1 MIKVE
6 VKDGSVAFQSNGSL
20 LDLAQEV
27 LVIRQFLEENKEIGK
42 LADLIEKISIIE
54 TERCSNP
61 EELKKAQDEFS
72 NSEHK
77 ETTEEMIKSLFG
89 KKMN

>member
-6 VKDGSVAFQSNGSL
+6 TKGGSVAFQSNGSL
-20 LDLAQEV
+20 LELAQEV
-27 LVIRQFLEENKEIGK
+27 LAIRQFLEEKPEVERM
-42 LADLIEKISIIE
+42 ADLIEKISRIE
-54 TERCSNP
+54 TKRCSNP
-61 EELKKAQDEFS
+61 EELEKAQDKFV
-72 NSEHK
+72 NSEHD

>member
-6 VKDGSVAFQSNGSL
+6 TKDGSVAFQSNGSL

-27 LVIRQFLEENKEIGK
+27 LAIRQFLEQHQEIERM
-42 LADLIEKISIIE
+42 ADLIENISRIE

-61 EELKKAQDEFS
+61 EELKKAQDEFT
-72 NSEHK
+72 NSEHD
-77 ETTEEMIKSLFG
+77 ETTEEMIKSLFR

>member
-6 VKDGSVAFQSNGSL
+6 TKDGSVAFQSNGSL

-27 LVIRQFLEENKEIGK
+27 LAIRQFLEEKPEVERM
-42 LADLIEKISIIE
+42 ADLIEKISRIE
-54 TERCSNP
+54 TERCSNL
-61 EELKKAQDEFS
+61 EELEKAQDKFV
-72 NSEHK
+72 NSEHD

>member
-27 LVIRQFLEENKEIGK
+27 LAIRQFLEEHQEIEK
-42 LADLIEKISIIE
+42 MADLIEKISIIE
-54 TERCSNP
+54 TEKCSNS

>member
-6 VKDGSVAFQSNGSL
+6 TKDGSVAFQSSGNL

-27 LVIRQFLEENKEIGK
+27 LAIRQFLEENPEIERM
-42 LADLIEKISIIE
+42 ADLIGKISRIE

-61 EELKKAQDEFS
+61 EELKKTQDEFV
-72 NSEHK
+72 NSKHNK
-77 ETTEEMIKSLFG
+77 TTEEVLKSLFG

>member
-6 VKDGSVAFQSNGSL
+6 TKDGSVAFQSNGSL
-20 LDLAQEV
+20 LELAQEV
-27 LVIRQFLEENKEIGK
+27 LVIRQFLKEK
-42 LADLIEKISIIE
+42 PEVERMADLIEKISKIE
-54 TERCSNP
+54 TERYSNL
-61 EELKKAQDEFS
+61 EELEKAQDKFV
-72 NSEHK
+72 NSEHD

>member
-6 VKDGSVAFQSNGSL
+6 AKDGSVAFQSNGGL

-27 LVIRQFLEENKEIGK
+27 LAIRQFIEENPEIGEI
-42 LADLIEKISIIE
+42 ADLIEKISRIE

-61 EELKKAQDEFS
+61 EELKKMQDEFV
-72 NSEHK
+72 NTDHK
-77 ETTEEMIKSLFG
+77 TTTEEKIKELLR

>member
-6 VKDGSVAFQSNGSL
+6 TKNGSVAFQSNGNL
-20 LDLAQEV
+20 LDLVQEV
-27 LVIRQFLEENKEIGK
+27 LAIRKFLKQHQEIERM
-42 LADLIEKISIIE
+42 ADLIENISRIE

-61 EELKKAQDEFS
+61 EELKKAQDEFT
-72 NSEHK
+72 NSEHD
-77 ETTEEMIKSLFG
+77 ETTEEMLNGLFG

>member
-6 VKDGSVAFQSNGSL
+6 TKGGSVAFQSNGSL

-27 LVIRQFLEENKEIGK
+27 LAIRQFLEENPEIERM
-42 LADLIEKISIIE
+42 ADLIEKISRIE

-61 EELKKAQDEFS
+61 EELKKAQDEFT
-72 NSEHK
+72 NSEH

>member
-6 VKDGSVAFQSNGSL
+6 TKDGSVAFQSNGNL

-27 LVIRQFLEENKEIGK
+27 LAIRQFLEENPEVERM
-42 LADLIEKISIIE
+42 ADLIEKLSKAE
-54 TERCSNP
+54 TTRYSNP

-72 NSEHK
+72 NSKRK

>member
-6 VKDGSVAFQSNGSL
+6 TKDGSVAFQSNGSL

-27 LVIRQFLEENKEIGK
+27 LAIRQFLEQHQEVERM
-42 LADLIEKISIIE
+42 ADLIEKISRIE
-54 TERCSNP
+54 TERCSNA
-61 EELKKAQDEFS
+61 EELKKAQDEFT
-72 NSEHK
+72 NSEHDK
-77 ETTEEMIKSLFG
+77 TTEEVIKSLFG

>member
-6 VKDGSVAFQSNGSL
+6 TKDGSVAFQSNGNL

-27 LVIRQFLEENKEIGK
+27 LAIRQFLEENPEVERM
-42 LADLIEKISIIE
+42 ADLIEKISRIE

-61 EELKKAQDEFS
+61 EELKKMQDEFV
-72 NSEHK
+72 NSEHN
-77 ETTEEMIKSLFG
+77 ETTEEVLKSLFG

>member
-27 LVIRQFLEENKEIGK
+27 LAIRQFLEQHQEIERM
-42 LADLIEKISIIE
+42 ADLIEKISIIE
-54 TERCSNP
+54 TEKCSNP

-77 ETTEEMIKSLFG
+77 ETTEEVIKSLFG